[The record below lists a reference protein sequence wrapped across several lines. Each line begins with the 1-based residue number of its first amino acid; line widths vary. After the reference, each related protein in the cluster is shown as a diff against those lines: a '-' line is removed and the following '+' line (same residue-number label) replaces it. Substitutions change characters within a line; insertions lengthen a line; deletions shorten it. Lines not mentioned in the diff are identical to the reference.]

1 MDGVVNPAFCVN
13 CRGGGSIIDAEN
25 AAWWKRKHAQLI
37 VWLAENPT
45 FSPQE
50 YAHCIT
56 QIRAAENVMQD
67 FDLPFQRYEGK
78 GEQR

>member
-1 MDGVVNPAFCVN
+1 MAYKVPPLAIEIPEGSSQAFIP
-13 CRGGGSIIDAEN
+13 GTSDIIALV
-25 AAWWKRKHAQLI
+25 KSG
-37 VWLAENPT
+37 NPT

-67 FDLPFQRYEGK
+67 FDLSFQCYEGK